1 MATVQCSVVPSS
13 PTRARTVALPAG
25 RGRGARRGAPVA
37 TRRDPARPAGR
48 PVRPLGGGAGRPVRG
63 GWCADPEG
71 AGRGRESWDRPPVRL
86 TRRGRRAVAGLSVL
100 IGLGLA
106 AATIAVAGP
115 DEGSGFR
122 LVGVETVVVHPG
134 DSLWSIA
141 REVDPEE
148 DPRGV
153 VDAIVDLNAL
163 DGVGLRPG
171 QVLQLP

>member
-25 RGRGARRGAPVA
+25 RGRGVRRGAPVA
-37 TRRDPARPAGR
+37 MRRDPARPAGH
-48 PVRPLGGGAGRPVRG
+48 PVRLLGGSAGRPVRG
-63 GWCADPEG
+63 GWCAVPEG
-71 AGRGRESWDRPPVRL
+71 AGRTRKPWDRPPLRL
-86 TRRGRRAVAGLSVL
+86 TRRGRRVVSGLSVL
-100 IGLGLA
+100 IGLGIA
-106 AATIAVAGP
+106 AATLAVAGP
-115 DEGSGFR
+115 DEGAGFR

-134 DSLWSIA
+134 DTLWSIA
-141 REVDPEE
+141 RDAVPEE
-148 DPRGV
+148 DPRAV

>member
-13 PTRARTVALPAG
+13 PARVRTVALPAG
-25 RGRGARRGAPVA
+25 RGRGARRSAPVVA
-37 TRRDPARPAGR
+37 RRDPAR

-63 GWCADPEG
+63 GRCAAPEG
-71 AGRGRESWDRPPVRL
+71 VGRGRESWDRPPLRL
-86 TRRGRRAVAGLSVL
+86 TRRGRRVVAGLSVL
-100 IGLGLA
+100 IGLGIA
-106 AATIAVAGP
+106 AATVAVVGP
-115 DEGSGFR
+115 GEGSGFR

-134 DSLWSIA
+134 DTLWSIA
-141 REVDPEE
+141 RNTAPEE
-148 DPRGV
+148 DPRAV